1 MKCIKC
7 NCESTN
13 NDKVHWKDCPIRTG
27 KHYIVFDG
35 EILLDLNST
44 NMESRIN
51 IRDGELCILNG
62 RVVATYG
69 EFKKMKKC
77 GHGMLDDLAGDYEF
91 K

>member
-1 MKCIKC
+1 M
-7 NCESTN
+7 
-13 NDKVHWKDCPIRTG
+13 
-27 KHYIVFDG
+27 
-35 EILLDLNST
+35 DLNST

-77 GHGMLDDLAGDYEF
+77 GHGMLDNLAGDYEF